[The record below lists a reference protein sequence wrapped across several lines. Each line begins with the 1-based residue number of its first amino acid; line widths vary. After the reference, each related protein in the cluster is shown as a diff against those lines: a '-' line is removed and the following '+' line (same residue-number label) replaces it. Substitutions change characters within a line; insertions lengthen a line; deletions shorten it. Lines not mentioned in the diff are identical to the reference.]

1 MTSGALQQRSSGR
14 ANVVANAVGR
24 IWMLTANIVM
34 FPVYLRLLGPGNFG
48 IVALLAA
55 VTAIIAL
62 FDFGL
67 SPVFARELNHQG
79 RTAQSRLDLLSTAEH
94 VYLAIVITIACAS
107 ALAPSSW
114 LEALIKEPMGTT
126 TGIAPALRWVFAVA
140 AAQLLLNFY
149 IAAISGIE
157 RQVQS
162 NVVTVATGLVRS
174 VGVVLPLW
182 IAPRVDVFLWW
193 QFGAT
198 LVGALLA
205 RHLLRAMLRPSAA
218 SAHGRFCGNE
228 LRATF
233 FVARASFLLAAA
245 ATLNMNLDRIFVG
258 RLEGLARLGEY
269 TIAATFAQLIFIAS
283 LPITMAVTP
292 RMVRAITSD
301 DRPSFESLLTTAR
314 TAVGIVTA
322 VMAVVFLRHA
332 PTLIEHWSGGAVRAQ
347 QIEGYSGWLFVG
359 AAALALSAI
368 WHCVATAH
376 QDYSFGRLYVY
387 SVLLVVPL
395 YGFAVASNGADGA
408 AVVWGCT
415 QLVVMLAYRFWVGR
429 RLLAGR
435 EQLATPWVG
444 IATGAVAALL
454 AGVLLGPALT
464 GSNSFVGALAAVAAE
479 IVLAALLALLALVL
493 VVRRLDG
500 ADGLAARADAWI
512 RDLLTRYSAP

>member
-1 MTSGALQQRSSGR
+1 MTSRVLQQRSSGR
-14 ANVVANAVGR
+14 ASVIANAVGR
-24 IWMLTANIVM
+24 IWMLTANILL
-34 FPVYLRLLGPGNFG
+34 FPVYLRLLGPENFG

-67 SPVFARELNHQG
+67 SPVFARELNHQA
-79 RTAQSRLDLLSTAEH
+79 RTTQSRLDLLFTAEY

-114 LEALIKEPMGTT
+114 LEALIKEPLGTT

-140 AAQLLLNFY
+140 AAQLLFNFY

-162 NVVTVATGLVRS
+162 NVVIVTTGLVRN
-174 VGVVLPLW
+174 VGVLLPLW
-182 IAPRVDVFLWW
+182 VSHRVDVFLWW

-198 LVGALLA
+198 LAGALLA
-205 RHLLRAMLRPSAA
+205 RHLLLVVLRTSALNA
-218 SAHGRFCGNE
+218 NGHFCVHE
-228 LRATF
+228 LRAIF
-233 FVARASFLLAAA
+233 PAVRGSFLLALA
-245 ATLNMNLDRIFVG
+245 ATLNMNFDRLFVG
-258 RLEGLARLGEY
+258 RLEGLARIGEY
-269 TIAATFAQLIFIAS
+269 TIVASFAQLIFIAS
-283 LPITMAVTP
+283 MPITMAATP

-301 DRPSFESLLTTAR
+301 DRPSYESLLTTVR

-322 VMAVVFLRHA
+322 VMVVVFMRHG

-347 QIEGYSGWLFVG
+347 QIEGYSGWLFLG
-359 AAALALSAI
+359 SAALAISSI

-376 QDYSFGRLYVY
+376 RDYSFGRLYVY

-395 YGFAVASNGADGA
+395 YGFSVVSNGVAGA
-408 AVVWGCT
+408 AAAWGCT

-435 EQLATPWVG
+435 EQVATPWAGLAIGV
-444 IATGAVAALL
+444 VAALL
-454 AGVLLGPALT
+454 ADILLRLVST
-464 GSNSFVGALAAVAAE
+464 GSNSFVGTVATAAAQ
-479 IVLAALLALLALVL
+479 ITLAALFALLALVL
-493 VVRRLDG
+493 VVRRLDS
-500 ADGLAARADAWI
+500 DDTLAARAEAWI
-512 RDLLTRYSAP
+512 RDLLRKPSSP

>member
-1 MTSGALQQRSSGR
+1 MTSGILQQRSSGR
-14 ANVVANAVGR
+14 ASVMSNAIGR

-34 FPVYLRLLGPGNFG
+34 FPVYLRLLGPESFG
-48 IVALLAA
+48 IVALLAT

-94 VYLAIVITIACAS
+94 IYLTIVIMIACAS

-114 LEALIKEPMGTT
+114 LAALVKEPVETT
-126 TGIAPALRWVFAVA
+126 TGIATALRWVFAVA

-162 NVVTVATGLVRS
+162 NVVTVTTGLVRN
-174 VGVVLPLW
+174 VGVMLPLW
-182 IAPRVDVFLWW
+182 VAPRVDVFLWW

-198 LVGALLA
+198 LAGALLA
-205 RHLLRAMLRPSAA
+205 RHLLLVVLRPSAA

-233 FVARASFLLAAA
+233 PAVRASFLLALA
-245 ATLNMNLDRIFVG
+245 ATLNMNLDRLFVG
-258 RLEGLARLGEY
+258 RLEGLARIGEY
-269 TIAATFAQLIFIAS
+269 TIVATFAQLIFIAS
-283 LPITMAVTP
+283 MPITMAATP

-301 DRPSFESLLTTAR
+301 DRPSYEALLTTVR

-322 VMAVVFLRHA
+322 VMAVVFMRHG

-347 QIEGYSGWLFVG
+347 QIEGYSGWLFLG

-376 QDYSFGRLYVY
+376 RDYSFGRLYVY

-395 YGFAVASNGADGA
+395 YGFSVASNGVAGA
-408 AVVWGCT
+408 AAAWGCT

-435 EQLATPWVG
+435 EQVATPWAG
-444 IATGAVAALL
+444 IAIGAVAALL
-454 AGVLLGPALT
+454 ADILVGLVST
-464 GSNSFVGALAAVAAE
+464 GSNSFVGTLAAVAAQ
-479 IVLAALLALLALVL
+479 ISLAALFALLALVL

-500 ADGLAARADAWI
+500 ADRLAARAEAWI
-512 RDLLTRYSAP
+512 RDLLRNPSSP